1 MTNEMGGGGGE
12 WKLGA
17 RTEFAKF
24 LTYLLP
30 FDDKSHCTCV
40 TKCDNKA
47 FHLSLAGAAACV
59 PVLVARTSFI
69 LRPNFHGITT
79 SCAWLFSRDTAMCSL
94 LKADEHKNIRK

>member
-1 MTNEMGGGGGE
+1 MKWGGGE

-59 PVLVARTSFI
+59 PILVAGTSFI
-69 LRPNFHGITT
+69 LRPNFMVLPLHVPGSFPVIQRRVL
-79 SCAWLFSRDTAMCSL
+79 S
-94 LKADEHKNIRK
+94 